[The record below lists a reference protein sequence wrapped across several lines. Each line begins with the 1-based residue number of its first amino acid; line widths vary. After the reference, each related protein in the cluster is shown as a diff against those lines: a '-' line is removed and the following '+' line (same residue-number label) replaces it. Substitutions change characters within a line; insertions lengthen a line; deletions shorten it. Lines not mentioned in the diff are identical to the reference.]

1 MGKGCHSFAWSTT
14 SSLMSSV
21 YPTMPMAKLLSPI
34 TPPLSSYRIPT
45 IKDQLITRSNAA
57 CDLSKI
63 RQKHEHPS
71 HLLAAVVGDL
81 FRGGAD
87 GSTPDYNSNQYAN
100 RGDYNDMNS
109 GSAQTSGQNLDQGVP
124 PSQILQQQQQFTNQG
139 QQLEQQQHTYQ
150 QPFYATGEG
159 DFSNGIYNPDEPFYG
174 QRESVED
181 RLAAWRLQQQV
192 CLAISCLHMFI

>member
-1 MGKGCHSFAWSTT
+1 
-14 SSLMSSV
+14 
-21 YPTMPMAKLLSPI
+21 MPMAKLLSPI
-34 TPPLSSYRIPT
+34 TPPLSSYRIAT
-45 IKDQLITRSNAA
+45 IKDQLITRSSVA

-71 HLLAAVVGDL
+71 HLLVEAIVGDL

-87 GSTPDYNSNQYAN
+87 GSTPYYNSNQYTN
-100 RGDYNDMNS
+100 RGDYNDM
-109 GSAQTSGQNLDQGVP
+109 GSAQSSGRNLDQGVS
-124 PSQILQQQQQFTNQG
+124 PSRILQEQQQQYTNQE

-150 QPFYATGEG
+150 QPFYGTGEG

-192 CLAISCLHMFI
+192 CLVIPCLHMFIHVALFFSYQQLVFTFYLLIMFY